1 MELKYIYVIVALLLC
16 SGLAYAND
24 YNDDVVKKCFDF
36 GIKQN
41 GENAKI
47 LDITHFKK
55 NSIIINRFDRKL
67 GKQYISTEIMGK
79 IYKSEKE
86 QWRFVC
92 LLEDS
97 DHVQYFVLLDDI
109 YLNHLGDPH
118 EN

>member
-1 MELKYIYVIVALLLC
+1 MELKYIYVIVALLSC

-24 YNDDVVKKCFDF
+24 YNDDAVKKCFDF

-41 GENAKI
+41 GGNSKI

-97 DHVQYFVLLDDI
+97 DHVQYFALLDDI
-109 YLNHLGDPH
+109 YLNHSGDPH

>member
-1 MELKYIYVIVALLLC
+1 MKLKDIYKIVALLLC
-16 SGLAYAND
+16 SGLVYAND
-24 YNDDVVKKCFDF
+24 YNSVEKCFDF

-41 GENAKI
+41 GGNAKI
-47 LDITHFKK
+47 LDINHFKK
-55 NSIIINRFDRKL
+55 NSIIVNRFDRKL

-86 QWRFVC
+86 QWSFVC

-97 DHVQYFVLLDDI
+97 DHVQYFTLLDDM
-109 YLNHLGDPH
+109 YLNRLDDRH

>member
-16 SGLAYAND
+16 NGLAYAND
-24 YNDDVVKKCFDF
+24 YNDDAVKKCFDF

-47 LDITHFKK
+47 LNIKYFKK

-67 GKQYISTEIMGK
+67 GKQYISTEIMRK